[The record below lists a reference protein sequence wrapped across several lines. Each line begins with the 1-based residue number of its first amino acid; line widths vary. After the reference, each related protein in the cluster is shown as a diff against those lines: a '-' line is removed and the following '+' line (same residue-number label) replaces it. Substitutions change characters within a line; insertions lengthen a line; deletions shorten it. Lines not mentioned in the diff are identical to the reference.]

1 MTPEFIAE
9 QRNIHILD
17 GIAMVSTLREAAGAI
32 VVLQALLEI
41 SADEWKR
48 AYDANN
54 GTHLIKDNTV
64 GSLKSDAIFTYISKV
79 VKTYLSA
86 DGVRSTAWTKN
97 TISGENFT
105 TKTIAGILAGTPIHS
120 HEELF
125 RPVASRL
132 LGFDDQLIEA
142 AISGDSLSRA
152 TALVTY
158 LASRFDL
165 SQSKEDILNLYDR
178 EIHFIDA
185 LIIKQGLT
193 PDFYVDKI
201 RRITEYLNSEL
212 EHGDPHVTNPLSLLR
227 QE

>member
-41 SADEWKR
+41 SKDEWKR
-48 AYDANN
+48 TYDAAK

-86 DGVRSTAWTKN
+86 DGIRSTAWTKN
-97 TISGENFT
+97 TISSENFT
-105 TKTIAGILAGTPIHS
+105 TKTIAGILAGSPISS
-120 HEELF
+120 HEDLF
-125 RPVASRL
+125 RPVATRL
-132 LGFDDQLIEA
+132 LGFDDQLVEA
-142 AISGDSLSRA
+142 AISGDSLVRA

-165 SQSKEDILNLYDR
+165 SESKEDILDMYDR
-178 EIHFIDA
+178 EINFIDA
-185 LIIKQGLT
+185 LIITQGLT
-193 PDFYVDKI
+193 PQFYIDKVNAI
-201 RRITEYLNSEL
+201 VAYLSSEL
-212 EHGDPHVTNPLSLLR
+212 EHGDPHVVNPLNLLR